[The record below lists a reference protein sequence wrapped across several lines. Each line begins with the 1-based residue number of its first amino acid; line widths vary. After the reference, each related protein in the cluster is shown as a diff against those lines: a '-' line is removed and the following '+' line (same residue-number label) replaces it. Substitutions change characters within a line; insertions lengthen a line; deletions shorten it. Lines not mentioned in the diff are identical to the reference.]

1 MAARAPDHDGG
12 RHRPGRVDRDRR
24 PAGLRPRPCRHRAAP
39 VHRRLPR
46 RGRGV
51 PVNGPCDLRVE
62 HLSEPLD
69 LGSRLPRLSW
79 RLPPGTATQRAYRI
93 RLGSGADS
101 GWVNGSD
108 SVLVGWPFAPLA
120 SLQQVTWQVQVE
132 TDLGESRWSPS
143 ATFETGLLDAADWT
157 ASWVRPAEAD
167 PLPAAKR
174 PAYELRGVVTIGQPV
189 VRARLYATAHGIY
202 EAFLGG
208 RRVGDLELTPGFTQY
223 ARRLQ
228 VQAYDV
234 TGLLAEG
241 ATEFTAL
248 LSDGWFRGQ
257 IGIVRAHDQ
266 WGERTAFLAQLH
278 VDHPDGTT
286 TITGTDGSWHSRP
299 SYITAAD
306 LIAGQSEDRR
316 L

>member
-1 MAARAPDHDGG
+1 MNAPS
-12 RHRPGRVDRDRR
+12 
-24 PAGLRPRPCRHRAAP
+24 
-39 VHRRLPR
+39 
-46 RGRGV
+46 
-51 PVNGPCDLRVE
+51 DLRVE
-62 HLSEPLD
+62 HLTEPLG
-69 LGSRLPRLSW
+69 LGSRRPRLSW
-79 RLPPGTATQRAYRI
+79 RLPAGTATQRAYRI
-93 RLGSGADS
+93 RLEAGADS
-101 GWVNGSD
+101 GWADSSD
-108 SVLVGWPFAPLA
+108 SVLVRWPFAPLA
-120 SLQQVTWQVQVE
+120 SRQAVTWQVQVE
-132 TDLGESRWSPS
+132 TDLGRSRWSPS

-157 ASWVRPAEAD
+157 AAWIRPAEAD

-234 TGLLAEG
+234 TGLVTEG

-257 IGIVRAHDQ
+257 TGITRAHDQ
-266 WGERTAFLAQLH
+266 FGDRTAFLAQLRAE
-278 VDHPDGTT
+278 HPDGSTT
-286 TITGTDGSWHSRP
+286 VVGTDGTWQSRR
-299 SYITAAD
+299 SHITAAD
-306 LIAGQSEDRR
+306 LIEGQSEDRR
-316 L
+316 LASRAGRWSRRSRPRSATTGWPGRRRPRCAASRRSRRAP